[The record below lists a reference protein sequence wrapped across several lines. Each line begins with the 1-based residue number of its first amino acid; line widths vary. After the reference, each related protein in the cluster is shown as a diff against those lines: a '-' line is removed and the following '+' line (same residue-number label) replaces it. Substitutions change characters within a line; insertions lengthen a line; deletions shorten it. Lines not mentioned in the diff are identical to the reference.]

1 LSTGKTR
8 SIIGRVDDR
17 RRPLINLRVWR
28 EQDVCALV
36 DTGFN
41 GYLLWEASESTGADF
56 PGEISSLY
64 ESIEVAGGQ
73 ALVALA
79 WTSID
84 WLGEEGD
91 YIGVETFVSL
101 TGKRARAGDPVAYVG
116 TALLRGATLIVDF
129 LAATLRIERND

>member
-8 SIIGRVDDR
+8 NIVGWVDDR

-28 EQDVCALV
+28 EDVCALV

-41 GYLLWEASESTGADF
+41 GYLLWEASESDGADF
-56 PGEISSLY
+56 PGELSSLY

-73 ALVALA
+73 ALVMLA
-79 WTSID
+79 WTNID

-91 YIGVETFVSL
+91 YTGVETFVSL
-101 TGKRARAGDPVAYVG
+101 TAKRTRAGDPVAYVG
-116 TALLRGATLIVDF
+116 TALLTGATLVVDF
-129 LAATLRIERND
+129 LAATLRIERNH

>member
-8 SIIGRVDDR
+8 NIVGWVDDR

-28 EQDVCALV
+28 NGVCALV

-41 GYLLWEASESTGADF
+41 GYLLWEASESDGADF
-56 PGEISSLY
+56 PGELSSLY

-73 ALVALA
+73 ALVVLA
-79 WTSID
+79 WTNID

-91 YIGVETFVSL
+91 YTGVETFVSL
-101 TGKRARAGDPVAYVG
+101 TAKRTRAGDPVAYVG
-116 TALLRGATLIVDF
+116 TALLTGATLVVDF
-129 LAATLRIERND
+129 LAATLRIERNH